1 MSKELKR
8 MQELAGVS
16 VNEEDTNDPVAIYLR
31 GIQKDIMDL
40 ALVTDR
46 FYKAWTDDPTPG
58 SLTRFD
64 KQEGGRIERQPS
76 WKVAME
82 RFSEKDMYN
91 YLLFKVSEMSN
102 GLDLDKGN
110 LDKYLDGVLDEILRL
125 TKGNFNREALIKEF
139 PNSANYIGQLGSG
152 NVQKDKDILARLLT
166 VDNSFLTS
174 GGYGAVGKLKSDKEL
189 YKDFKDGT
197 LFSSSFGNLST
208 VSEEKNKT
216 NKMSKE
222 LNRMQK
228 LAGVPAKKETE
239 SLNEHQIGGIVGV
252 GAINQIPPREKTDYE
267 MAFEHF
273 MTEGE
278 EKEVEEASCGNY
290 EEDDVKESYY
300 EEDDPITGTDIDDI
314 DMSPSVP
321 DFGDDEIK
329 GTELEE
335 ENKEAAEVS
344 KLKSYLEGTGKAA
357 LQQINKKEE
366 LKSIFSAIFAGM
378 SDTMKK
384 NPSVAKIFDIA
395 NSKLK

>member
-1 MSKELKR
+1 MSDELKR

-16 VNEEDTNDPVAIYLR
+16 INEEDTNDPVAVYLR

-40 ALVTDR
+40 VLVTNR

-64 KQEGGRIERQPS
+64 KQEGGRIEGQPS

-82 RFSEKDMYN
+82 RFTGKDMYN

-110 LDKYLDGVLDEILRL
+110 LDKYLDGVLDEILRR
-125 TKGNFNREALIKEF
+125 TKGDFNREALIKEF

-166 VDNSFLTS
+166 VDNSLLTS
-174 GGYGAVGKLKSDKEL
+174 GGYGNVVKLKSDKEL

-197 LFSSSFGNLST
+197 LFSSSFGNIST
-208 VSEEKNKT
+208 VSEEKAKT

-239 SLNEHQIGGIVGV
+239 SLNEHYMAGGIVGM
-252 GAINQIPPREKTDYE
+252 GAINQIPPRDKSDYE

-273 MTEGE
+273 MNEEMDPGE
-278 EKEVEEASCGNY
+278 IK
-290 EEDDVKESYY
+290 
-300 EEDDPITGTDIDDI
+300 GTDIDDI
-314 DMSPSVP
+314 EISSPP
-321 DFGDDEIK
+321 DFGDDEIT
-329 GTELEE
+329 GTSLEE
-335 ENKEAAEVS
+335 EDVNENQKFKTPEIEQAHAN
-344 KLKSYLEGTGKAA
+344 LDKSVIAWRKATMPLN
-357 LQQINKKEE
+357 LQKEE
-366 LKSIFSAIFAGM
+366 EFKAFETALSKMVQMAL
-378 SDTMKK
+378 
-384 NPSVAKIFDIA
+384 AKDVRA
-395 NSKLK
+395 N